1 MKITGKTV
9 NSFGL
14 LFSDVRN
21 RNILQDIK
29 NMEKVIG
36 KVMKKAYE
44 KNRELFQNGE
54 NEIRRSK
61 NVYTN

>member
-1 MKITGKTV
+1 
-9 NSFGL
+9 
-14 LFSDVRN
+14 
-21 RNILQDIK
+21 
-29 NMEKVIG
+29 MEKVIG